1 MAERIL
7 ANYQDI
13 DDKANAALKSD
24 TESPV
29 FGKNLNNDLLDKLL
43 KSLDELD

>member
-1 MAERIL
+1 MVERIL

-13 DDKANAALKSD
+13 DDKANAALKSE

-29 FGKNLNNDLLDKLL
+29 FGKGLNKNLLDQLL
-43 KSLDELD
+43 NSLDELD